1 MGVMVNSLASGLY
14 VEDRYFQRIV
24 TLNGTAGLGAI
35 GAITLL
41 NITGTVQLD
50 YMIVRCL
57 TDITVDGGTGAA
69 AMELGFVGNTAFLSA
84 STVPTAIDA
93 GEFWTTA
100 TPTAVNVSVPGAWR
114 ELATGANLIAT
125 VTSSGTQIVNGGVL
139 LCSTWWRPMSLDA
152 NVF

>member
-1 MGVMVNSLASGLY
+1 MGVMVNSQVSGLY

-24 TLNGTAGLGAI
+24 TLDGTAGLGAV

-41 NITGTVQLD
+41 NIAGTVQLD
-50 YMIVRCL
+50 ALIVRCL
-57 TDITVDGGTGAA
+57 SDLTVNGGTGTASL
-69 AMELGFVGNTAFLSA
+69 ELGFTGNTAYLSA
-84 STVPTAIDA
+84 IAAATVIDT

-114 ELATGANLIAT
+114 ELYTGANLIAT
-125 VTSSGTQIVNGGVL
+125 VSSTGTQVVNGGVI
-139 LCSTWWRPMSLDA
+139 LCSTWWRPMSLGA